1 MEGIHGVDVSW
12 LHHSQK
18 GRHSHRG
25 HELSRSTTLTLWEI
39 KVNNDCLSDHHTQA
53 AVHTNTTPQR
63 TEENEDTVASLPQH
77 DHQPV
82 LNSLGPSEAPIPQ
95 SQHHLHMPH
104 ILSRAS
110 SSSGKFPQSS
120 QLSPPLSKDA
130 KLSPPASSSR
140 RNSWISS
147 LSSKFSSTPN
157 SPPPIHLSATA
168 SAAKT
173 ATVPLVEQSNPFG
186 AAFTPGPKD
195 ARKQEA
201 AAVQN
206 LQLNK
211 SSHPSFIQNALRKF
225 SSSGVGSLGKVAG
238 SGGVIERK
246 TMNIDPYRP
255 RCGIP
260 GLEPA
265 KLRRV
270 AFCVDVE
277 IAGPAKYIEE
287 EEEETKFPAGKSS
300 QAQQEQARRK
310 KVTDETLKSSEGED
324 LQITATKAKETA
336 KDGVITVSSEEL
348 ERPPS
353 TVPTGSETKEPTRK
367 REKKKRSEEERKARK
382 EHKRNEALANGE
394 VIADLWREGSSGSSP
409 ESPAGVE
416 TPPKPQDRPTT
427 DPLRI
432 YRRCCQLRETSI
444 LKRIT
449 EQIALPSACPVATPG
464 ILSLLDL
471 STYWMQLVDLV
482 TLSDYLAVVPV
493 KRLILENCGLGD
505 EAVRVILAGLLAVKT
520 PEQAKHNKKLSK
532 KCIGPTRDRAEQLG
546 VIEKLSLKNN
556 PNIGREGWR
565 YIAYFMNMSRS
576 LKAIDL
582 SMIPCPQ
589 MPTPAGNFT
598 SSAKV
603 SKNSNSAEI
612 ASLLQKAISEKLG
625 GSSLEELVMA
635 ECNLDTDSIEKIVAG
650 VIHCGVTRLGLA
662 SNNLTSEGL
671 AHVLRYLRTGKCQ
684 GLDLGGNDLRDSTQ
698 MLADSLDE
706 NNALYALSLADCK
719 LSPKSL
725 EALLPALVR
734 LPNFRFIDLSHNHHL
749 FDSKANALGL
759 LRKYI
764 PQFPILKR
772 IHLLDVAMSSEQAI
786 ALAEV
791 LPESPSLAHLNI
803 LENQPLSEVASAKD
817 EASQEEACALYAS
830 LMAAVR
836 VSSTI
841 ICIDIDVPGKDS
853 SEVVKALAKQVV
865 AYSLRNLE
873 RISLAEN
880 TETGMATTVDSL
892 ASEKQVHVPDI
903 LMHLV
908 GHEDGVAENHD
919 NDEPAPDDDYI
930 VGGTGVVKALGVCL
944 NRAADHRK
952 SRSIGDSGTVTPIQ
966 HFQEIE
972 GNEESKGRAK
982 EMSKNLLASARKIRV
997 RLIPALI
1004 KEAKSGD
1011 MMNYSKWPAK
1021 FRVGLSLKFLSE
1033 RLEFLDSTLERMI
1046 QRFENEYPET
1056 RLTSSL
1062 HTTACQSSL
1071 LANPSFSNAPHHSPT
1086 ESSIETAETADAD
1099 VESESEETIRV
1110 PMQRHGSDVSLASR
1124 QAQEEG
1130 RVHKFGQR
1138 MRRDILRPETL
1149 DYAHGTTGQEI
1160 EASHLQAL
1168 RSRLENLK
1176 GEEIRHKLHTLG
1188 PDAILEAIGATA
1200 DELRALENDDPK
1212 EFKRAR
1218 MAARSNMEKNLPVTL
1233 SKDVT

>member
-18 GRHSHRG
+18 GRHSRSG
-25 HELSRSTTLTLWEI
+25 HELWRSTTLTLCEI
-39 KVNNDCLSDHHTQA
+39 KVNNDCLSDHHAQA
-53 AVHTNTTPQR
+53 AVHSITTPKR
-63 TEENEDTVASLPQH
+63 TEENEDTIASLPQH

-82 LNSLGPSEAPIPQ
+82 LNSLGPSEGPIPL

-104 ILSRAS
+104 ILSRSS

-157 SPPPIHLSATA
+157 SPPPSHLPATA
-168 SAAKT
+168 SVAKT
-173 ATVPLVEQSNPFG
+173 ATVPLVEQPNPFG
-186 AAFTPGPKD
+186 AAFTPGLKD

-206 LQLNK
+206 SQLNK
-211 SSHPSFIQNALRKF
+211 SSHPSFIQNALRRF

-238 SGGVIERK
+238 SGGVVERK

-260 GLEPA
+260 DLEPA

-287 EEEETKFPAGKSS
+287 EEEGTRFPVGKSS
-300 QAQQEQARRK
+300 QAQQEQTHRK
-310 KVTDETLKSSEGED
+310 KITDETLKSSEGED
-324 LQITATKAKETA
+324 LQITATKARETV

-348 ERPPS
+348 DRPPS
-353 TVPTGSETKEPTRK
+353 TVPTESETKEPTRK

-382 EHKRNEALANGE
+382 ERKRNEAIANGD

-409 ESPAGVE
+409 GSRAGVE

-432 YRRCCQLRETSI
+432 YRRCCQLRETCI

-464 ILSLLDL
+464 VLSLLDL
-471 STYWMQLVDLV
+471 STYWMQLADLV

-532 KCIGPTRDRAEQLG
+532 KCIGPMRDRAEQLG

-565 YIAYFMNMSRS
+565 YIACFMNMSRS

-589 MPTPAGNFT
+589 MPAPAGNFN

-603 SKNSNSAEI
+603 PKNSNSAEI

-650 VIHCGVTRLGLA
+650 VIHCGITRLGLA

-725 EALLPALVR
+725 ETLLPALVR

-880 TETGMATTVDSL
+880 TETGIATTADSL

-919 NDEPAPDDDYI
+919 SDEPAPDDDYI

-952 SRSIGDSGTVTPIQ
+952 SRSIGDSGAVTPIQ

-1021 FRVGLSLKFLSE
+1021 FTIGLSLKFLSE

-1071 LANPSFSNAPHHSPT
+1071 SANQSFSNASHHSPT
-1086 ESSIETAETADAD
+1086 ECSIDTAETADAD

-1130 RVHKFGQR
+1130 RMHKFGQR

-1160 EASHLQAL
+1160 EASHLKAL
-1168 RSRLENLK
+1168 RSRLENFK
-1176 GEEIRHKLHTLG
+1176 GDEIRHKLHTMG
-1188 PDAILEAIGATA
+1188 PDAIFEAIGATA

-1218 MAARSNMEKNLPVTL
+1218 MAARSNMEKKLPVTL

>member
-1 MEGIHGVDVSW
+1 MVDYV
-12 LHHSQK
+12 
-18 GRHSHRG
+18 
-25 HELSRSTTLTLWEI
+25 ELLEI
-39 KVNNDCLSDHHTQA
+39 KATNDCLSDHHSQA
-53 AVHTNTTPQR
+53 AGLPITTPECA
-63 TEENEDTVASLPQH
+63 EENEPTIASLLQH
-77 DHQPV
+77 DHQPA
-82 LNSLGPSEAPIPQ
+82 LNSLGPSGASISH
-95 SQHHLHMPH
+95 SQHHIHRPH
-104 ILSRAS
+104 ILSRSS
-110 SSSGKFPQSS
+110 SSSGKFPQPS
-120 QLSPPLSKDA
+120 QPSPPISKEV

-140 RNSWISS
+140 RNSWMSS

-157 SPPPIHLSATA
+157 SPPPSHPPATP
-168 SAAKT
+168 SVAKT
-173 ATVPLVEQSNPFG
+173 TAGPLVEQSNPFG
-186 AAFTPGPKD
+186 AAFTPGAKD
-195 ARKQEA
+195 AKKQET

-206 LQLNK
+206 LQPNK
-211 SSHPSFIQNALRKF
+211 SSHPSFLQSALRRL
-225 SSSGVGSLGKVAG
+225 SSGGVGSLGKVAG
-238 SGGVIERK
+238 SGGVVERK
-246 TMNIDPYRP
+246 TMNVDPHRP

-260 GLEPA
+260 DLEPA

-277 IAGPAKYIEE
+277 IAGPAKYIDEGE
-287 EEEETKFPAGKSS
+287 DETKLLGAKPS
-300 QAQQEQARRK
+300 QPQQEQAHIK
-310 KVTDETLKSSEGED
+310 KMTNEKFERSKGED
-324 LQITATKAKETA
+324 LQLTTTKAKGTA
-336 KDGVITVSSEEL
+336 KDGVITIASEDLEL
-348 ERPPS
+348 DKC
-353 TVPTGSETKEPTRK
+353 PTLTALTGNATKGPTRK
-367 REKKKRSEEERKARK
+367 REKKRRSEEERKARK
-382 EHKRNEALANGE
+382 ERRRNETLANGE
-394 VIADLWREGSSGSSP
+394 IIADLWREGSSGSGP
-409 ESPAGVE
+409 ESLAGVE
-416 TPPKPQDRPTT
+416 TPPKSQDRPTT

-449 EQIALPSACPVATPG
+449 EQIALPSACLVGT
-464 ILSLLDL
+464 LSLLDL
-471 STYWMQLVDLV
+471 SNYWMQLVDLI

-493 KRLILENCGLGD
+493 KRLVLENCGLGD

-520 PEQAKHNKKLSK
+520 PEQARHNKKLSK
-532 KCIGPTRDRAEQLG
+532 KCTGPTRGKAEQLG

-565 YIAYFMNMSRS
+565 YIAYFINMSRS

-589 MPTPAGNFT
+589 IPAPVGNFT
-598 SSAKV
+598 KGPKS
-603 SKNSNSAEI
+603 SAEI
-612 ASLLQKAISEKLG
+612 ASLLQQAISEKLG
-625 GSSLEELVMA
+625 GSDLEELVMA
-635 ECNLDTDSIEKIVAG
+635 ECNLDTDSIGKIVAG
-650 VIHCGVTRLGLA
+650 VIHCGITRLGLA
-662 SNNLTSEGL
+662 SNNLTTEGL
-671 AHVLRYLRTGKCQ
+671 AHVFRYLRTGKCQ
-684 GLDLGGNDLRDSTQ
+684 GLDLGGNDLRDSIQ
-698 MLADSLDE
+698 VLADSLDE

-725 EALLPALVR
+725 EILLPTLVR

-764 PQFPILKR
+764 PKFPILKR
-772 IHLLDVAMSSEQAI
+772 IHLLNVAMTSEQAI

-791 LPESPSLAHLNI
+791 LPESPCLAHLNI

-817 EASQEEACALYAS
+817 ETGQEEACALYAS

-841 ICIDIDVPGKDS
+841 ICIDIDVPGQDS

-880 TETGMATTVDSL
+880 AETGMATTVDSL
-892 ASEKQVHVPDI
+892 ASEKEVHVPDI

-908 GHEDGVAENHD
+908 GHEDGVTENHD
-919 NDEPAPDDDYI
+919 NDDPAPDDDYI

-952 SRSIGDSGTVTPIQ
+952 SRSIVDSGAVTPIQ
-966 HFQEIE
+966 HLQEIE

-982 EMSKNLLASARKIRV
+982 EMSKNLLASARKIRA
-997 RLIPALI
+997 RLVPALI

-1011 MMNYSKWPAK
+1011 MMSYSKWLTK
-1021 FRVGLSLKFLSE
+1021 FKIIPSLKFLSE

-1062 HTTACQSSL
+1062 HTTACQSAL
-1071 LANPSFSNAPHHSPT
+1071 LANSSNVSHHSPT
-1086 ESSIETAETADAD
+1086 ESCIDTAETVDAD
-1099 VESESEETIRV
+1099 VESESEDTIRI

-1130 RVHKFGQR
+1130 RMHKFGQR

-1149 DYAHGTTGQEI
+1149 DYAHGTTGHEI
-1160 EASHLQAL
+1160 EASHLKAL
-1168 RSRLENLK
+1168 RSRLESLK

-1188 PDAILEAIGATA
+1188 PDAIFEAIGTTA
-1200 DELRALENDDPK
+1200 EELKALEKDDS
-1212 EFKRAR
+1212 ERAQL
-1218 MAARSNMEKNLPVTL
+1218 AAPLKLDKKSPDAL
-1233 SKDVT
+1233 SQDVT

>member
-18 GRHSHRG
+18 GRHSYCG
-25 HELSRSTTLTLWEI
+25 HELSPSTMLTLWEI
-39 KVNNDCLSDHHTQA
+39 KVTNDCLSDHHTQA
-53 AVHTNTTPQR
+53 AVHSITTPKR

-82 LNSLGPSEAPIPQ
+82 LNSLGPSEAPIPH

-104 ILSRAS
+104 ILSRSS
-110 SSSGKFPQSS
+110 SSSGKSPQSS

-157 SPPPIHLSATA
+157 SPPPSHLPATA
-168 SAAKT
+168 SVAKT

-186 AAFTPGPKD
+186 AAFTPGLKD
-195 ARKQEA
+195 ARKPEA

-206 LQLNK
+206 SQLNK
-211 SSHPSFIQNALRKF
+211 SSHPSFLQSALRRF

-238 SGGVIERK
+238 SGGVVERK

-260 GLEPA
+260 DLEPA

-277 IAGPAKYIEE
+277 IAAPAKYTEE
-287 EEEETKFPAGKSS
+287 EEEETRFPGGKSS
-300 QAQQEQARRK
+300 QAQQEQAHRK

-336 KDGVITVSSEEL
+336 KDGVITLSSEEL

-382 EHKRNEALANGE
+382 ERRRNEALANGE
-394 VIADLWREGSSGSSP
+394 VIAELWRDGSSGSSP
-409 ESPAGVE
+409 ESPTGVE
-416 TPPKPQDRPTT
+416 TPQKSQDRPTT

-464 ILSLLDL
+464 VLSLLDL

-532 KCIGPTRDRAEQLG
+532 KCIGSAKDRAEQLG

-565 YIAYFMNMSRS
+565 YIAYFINMSRS

-589 MPTPAGNFT
+589 MPAPAGNFN

-603 SKNSNSAEI
+603 PKNSNSAEI

-650 VIHCGVTRLGLA
+650 VIHCGITRLGLA

-725 EALLPALVR
+725 ETLLPALVR

-749 FDSKANALGL
+749 FDSKANALRL

-803 LENQPLSEVASAKD
+803 LENEPLSEVASAKD

-880 TETGMATTVDSL
+880 TETGMVTTVDSL

-919 NDEPAPDDDYI
+919 SDEPAPDDDYI

-952 SRSIGDSGTVTPIQ
+952 SRSIGDSGAVTPIQ

-1011 MMNYSKWPAK
+1011 MMNYSKWLAK
-1021 FRVGLSLKFLSE
+1021 LKISLSLKYLSE

-1056 RLTSSL
+1056 RLASPL

-1071 LANPSFSNAPHHSPT
+1071 LANQSFSNASHHSPT
-1086 ESSIETAETADAD
+1086 EPSIDTVETADAD
-1099 VESESEETIRV
+1099 VESESEEKIRV

-1124 QAQEEG
+1124 QDQEEG
-1130 RVHKFGQR
+1130 RMHKLGQR
-1138 MRRDILRPETL
+1138 MRRDILRSETL
-1149 DYAHGTTGQEI
+1149 DYAHGTTGEEI
-1160 EASHLQAL
+1160 EPSHLKAL

-1188 PDAILEAIGATA
+1188 PDAIFEAIGATA
-1200 DELRALENDDPK
+1200 DELRALEEDDPK

-1218 MAARSNMEKNLPVTL
+1218 MAARSNMEKKLPVTL
-1233 SKDVT
+1233 SKDFT

>member
-1 MEGIHGVDVSW
+1 
-12 LHHSQK
+12 
-18 GRHSHRG
+18 
-25 HELSRSTTLTLWEI
+25 
-39 KVNNDCLSDHHTQA
+39 
-53 AVHTNTTPQR
+53 
-63 TEENEDTVASLPQH
+63 
-77 DHQPV
+77 
-82 LNSLGPSEAPIPQ
+82 
-95 SQHHLHMPH
+95 
-104 ILSRAS
+104 
-110 SSSGKFPQSS
+110 
-120 QLSPPLSKDA
+120 
-130 KLSPPASSSR
+130 
-140 RNSWISS
+140 
-147 LSSKFSSTPN
+147 
-157 SPPPIHLSATA
+157 
-168 SAAKT
+168 
-173 ATVPLVEQSNPFG
+173 
-186 AAFTPGPKD
+186 
-195 ARKQEA
+195 
-201 AAVQN
+201 
-206 LQLNK
+206 
-211 SSHPSFIQNALRKF
+211 
-225 SSSGVGSLGKVAG
+225 
-238 SGGVIERK
+238 
-246 TMNIDPYRP
+246 MNIDPYRP

-260 GLEPA
+260 DLEPA

-277 IAGPAKYIEE
+277 IAGPARYIEE
-287 EEEETKFPAGKSS
+287 EEEESRLPGGKQS
-300 QAQQEQARRK
+300 QAQQEQVHRK
-310 KVTDETLKSSEGED
+310 KITDEKLKRSEGED
-324 LQITATKAKETA
+324 FQITATKAKETA
-336 KDGVITVSSEEL
+336 KDGVRTVSSEEL
-348 ERPPS
+348 ELEKGLPS
-353 TVPTGSETKEPTRK
+353 TAPTRNETKEPTIK
-367 REKKKRSEEERKARK
+367 REKKKRSEEERKVRK
-382 EHKRNEALANGE
+382 ERKRNEALANGE
-394 VIADLWREGSSGSSP
+394 GIAELWREGSSGSSP

-416 TPPKPQDRPTT
+416 TLPKSQDRPTT

-464 ILSLLDL
+464 VLSLLDL
-471 STYWMQLVDLV
+471 SNYWMQLVDLV

-493 KRLILENCGLGD
+493 KRLILENCGLED

-546 VIEKLSLKNN
+546 VIEKVSLKNN

-565 YIAYFMNMSRS
+565 YIAYFINMSRS

-589 MPTPAGNFT
+589 MSAPAGNFN
-598 SSAKV
+598 SSAKLPKD
-603 SKNSNSAEI
+603 SNSSAEI

-625 GSSLEELVMA
+625 GSALEELVMA

-650 VIHCGVTRLGLA
+650 VIHCGITRLGLA
-662 SNNLTSEGL
+662 SNNLSSEGL

-725 EALLPALVR
+725 ETLLPALVR

-764 PQFPILKR
+764 PKFPILKR
-772 IHLLDVAMSSEQAI
+772 VHLLDVAMSSEQAI

-817 EASQEEACALYAS
+817 GASQEEACALYAS

-841 ICIDIDVPGKDS
+841 ICIDIDVPGNDS

-873 RISLAEN
+873 RISLVEN
-880 TETGMATTVDSL
+880 TELGMATTVDSL
-892 ASEKQVHVPDI
+892 ASEKEVYVPDI

-908 GHEDGVAENHD
+908 GHEDGVAENHN

-952 SRSIGDSGTVTPIQ
+952 SRSIGDSGDSGAVTPIQ
-966 HFQEIE
+966 HLQENE

-1011 MMNYSKWPAK
+1011 MMNYSKWPAEFK
-1021 FRVGLSLKFLSE
+1021 TSISLKFLSE
-1033 RLEFLDSTLERMI
+1033 RLEFLDSMLERMI

-1062 HTTACQSSL
+1062 HTTACQSAL
-1071 LANPSFSNAPHHSPT
+1071 LANPSFSNASHHPPT
-1086 ESSIETAETADAD
+1086 ESSIDTAETVDAD
-1099 VESESEETIRV
+1099 VESESEETIRI

-1130 RVHKFGQR
+1130 RMHKFGQR
-1138 MRRDILRPETL
+1138 MRRDILRPESL

-1160 EASHLQAL
+1160 EASHLKAL

-1188 PDAILEAIGATA
+1188 PDGIFEAIGATA
-1200 DELRALENDDPK
+1200 EELRALEKDDPE
-1212 EFKRAR
+1212 EFKPAR
-1218 MAARSNMEKNLPVTL
+1218 LAAQSNMEKKSVVAL
-1233 SKDVT
+1233 SKDAT

>member
-1 MEGIHGVDVSW
+1 MVTSSRDQLRRGFGIKATNACV
-12 LHHSQK
+12 
-18 GRHSHRG
+18 
-25 HELSRSTTLTLWEI
+25 
-39 KVNNDCLSDHHTQA
+39 SDHHTQA
-53 AVHTNTTPQR
+53 AVHPITPPER
-63 TEENEDTVASLPQH
+63 ADENEHTIAALPHH
-77 DHQPV
+77 DHQPA
-82 LNSLGPSEAPIPQ
+82 LNSLGPSGAPISH
-95 SQHHLHMPH
+95 SQHHIHRPH
-104 ILSRAS
+104 ILSRSS

-120 QLSPPLSKDA
+120 QACPPISKDA

-140 RNSWISS
+140 RNSWMSS
-147 LSSKFSSTPN
+147 LSSKFSSAPN
-157 SPPPIHLSATA
+157 SPPPSQPPATP
-168 SAAKT
+168 SIAKT
-173 ATVPLVEQSNPFG
+173 ATGPLVEQSNPFG
-186 AAFTPGPKD
+186 AAFTPVAKD
-195 ARKQEA
+195 ARKQETVV
-201 AAVQN
+201 VQN
-206 LQLNK
+206 SQTNK
-211 SSHPSFIQNALRKF
+211 SGHPSFLQSALRRL
-225 SSSGVGSLGKVAG
+225 SSSGVGSLGKVTG
-238 SGGVIERK
+238 SGGVVERK
-246 TMNIDPYRP
+246 TMNIDPHRP

-260 GLEPA
+260 DLEPA

-287 EEEETKFPAGKSS
+287 DEEETRLLGGKPS
-300 QAQQEQARRK
+300 QTQQEQAHEK
-310 KVTDETLKSSEGED
+310 KITNEKLDRSKGAEF
-324 LQITATKAKETA
+324 QITATKAKETA
-336 KDGVITVSSEEL
+336 KDGAITVASEEL
-348 ERPPS
+348 ELEKGPPL
-353 TVPTGSETKEPTRK
+353 TTPTGNETKEPTRK

-382 EHKRNEALANGE
+382 ERKRNEALANGE
-394 VIADLWREGSSGSSP
+394 IIADLWREGSSGSSP
-409 ESPAGVE
+409 ESPVGVE
-416 TPPKPQDRPTT
+416 TPPKSQDRPTT

-471 STYWMQLVDLV
+471 SNYWMQLVDLI

-532 KCIGPTRDRAEQLG
+532 KCIGSMRDRAEQLG

-556 PNIGREGWR
+556 PNLGREGWR
-565 YIAYFMNMSRS
+565 YIAYFINMSRS

-589 MPTPAGNFT
+589 IPAPAGYF
-598 SSAKV
+598 
-603 SKNSNSAEI
+603 NSSAEI

-625 GSSLEELVMA
+625 GSDLEELVMA

-650 VIHCGVTRLGLA
+650 VIHCGITRLGLA
-662 SNNLTSEGL
+662 SNNMTSAGL
-671 AHVLRYLRTGKCQ
+671 AHVLRYLRTRKCQ

-698 MLADSLDE
+698 KLADSLDE

-725 EALLPALVR
+725 ETLLPALVR

-772 IHLLDVAMSSEQAI
+772 IHLLNVAMSSEQAI

-892 ASEKQVHVPDI
+892 ASEKEVHVPDI

-930 VGGTGVVKALGVCL
+930 VGGTGVVKALGICL

-952 SRSIGDSGTVTPIQ
+952 SRSIVDSGTVTPIQ
-966 HFQEIE
+966 HLQQNE

-982 EMSKNLLASARKIRV
+982 EMSKNLLASARKIRA

-1011 MMNYSKWPAK
+1011 MMNYSKWLVK
-1021 FRVGLSLKFLSE
+1021 FKISPSLKFLSE

-1062 HTTACQSSL
+1062 HTTACQSAL
-1071 LANPSFSNAPHHSPT
+1071 LANPPFSNVSHHSPT
-1086 ESSIETAETADAD
+1086 ESSIDTAETVDAD
-1099 VESESEETIRV
+1099 VESESEETIRI

-1130 RVHKFGQR
+1130 RMHKLGQR

-1160 EASHLQAL
+1160 EASHLKAL

-1176 GEEIRHKLHTLG
+1176 GEEIRHRLHTLG

-1200 DELRALENDDPK
+1200 EELRAIEKDDLE
-1212 EFKRAR
+1212 RAR
-1218 MAARSNMEKNLPVTL
+1218 LAAQPNIEKKSPAVL
-1233 SKDVT
+1233 SQDVT

>member
-1 MEGIHGVDVSW
+1 M
-12 LHHSQK
+12 
-18 GRHSHRG
+18 
-25 HELSRSTTLTLWEI
+25 
-39 KVNNDCLSDHHTQA
+39 
-53 AVHTNTTPQR
+53 
-63 TEENEDTVASLPQH
+63 
-77 DHQPV
+77 
-82 LNSLGPSEAPIPQ
+82 GPGGAPIPH
-95 SQHHLHMPH
+95 SQHHIPLPH
-104 ILSRAS
+104 ILSR
-110 SSSGKFPQSS
+110 SSSGSGKFLQSS
-120 QLSPPLSKDA
+120 QSSPSISKDA
-130 KLSPPASSSR
+130 KLSPPATSSR
-140 RNSWISS
+140 RNSWMSS
-147 LSSKFSSTPN
+147 LSSKFSSTPS
-157 SPPPIHLSATA
+157 SPPPSHLPATT
-168 SAAKT
+168 SVAKT
-173 ATVPLVEQSNPFG
+173 ATGPVEQPNPFG
-186 AAFTPGPKD
+186 AAFTPGAKD
-195 ARKQEA
+195 ARKQET

-206 LQLNK
+206 SQHNK
-211 SSHPSFIQNALRKF
+211 FSHPSFLQSALRRL

-238 SGGVIERK
+238 GGGVVERK

-255 RCGIP
+255 RCSIP
-260 GLEPA
+260 DLEPA

-287 EEEETKFPAGKSS
+287 EEETRFPGGQPSR
-300 QAQQEQARRK
+300 AQQEQAHTK
-310 KVTDETLKSSEGED
+310 KMTDKKLERAEGEE
-324 LQITATKAKETA
+324 LQTTAITAKEAA
-336 KDGVITVSSEEL
+336 KDGVMKVSSEEL
-348 ERPPS
+348 EREKGPPS
-353 TVPTGSETKEPTRK
+353 TIPAGSEIKEPTRK

-382 EHKRNEALANGE
+382 ERKRNEALANGE
-394 VIADLWREGSSGSSP
+394 VIAELWREGSSGSGR
-409 ESPAGVE
+409 ESPAGAG
-416 TPPKPQDRPTT
+416 TPPKSQDRPTT

-464 ILSLLDL
+464 VLSLLDL
-471 STYWMQLVDLV
+471 SNYWMQLVDLV

-532 KCIGPTRDRAEQLG
+532 KCIGPSREMAERLG
-546 VIEKLSLKNN
+546 VIEKISLKNN
-556 PNIGREGWR
+556 PNIGHEGWR

-582 SMIPCPQ
+582 SLIPFPQ
-589 MPTPAGNFT
+589 LQAPAGNFN
-598 SSAKV
+598 SSAK
-603 SKNSNSAEI
+603 SPKDFNFSAEI
-612 ASLLQKAISEKLG
+612 ASLLQKSMSEKLG
-625 GSSLEELVMA
+625 GSNLEELVMA
-635 ECNLDTDSIEKIVAG
+635 ECNLGTDSVEKIVAG
-650 VIHCGVTRLGLA
+650 VIHCGITRLGLA
-662 SNNLTSEGL
+662 SNNLTSDGL
-671 AHVLRYLRTGKCQ
+671 AHVLRYLQTGKCQ
-684 GLDLGGNDLRDSTQ
+684 GLDLGGNDLRDITQ

-719 LSPKSL
+719 LSPKSV
-725 EALLPALVR
+725 ETLLPALVR

-749 FDSKANALGL
+749 FDSKVNALGL

-803 LENQPLSEVASAKD
+803 LENQPLSEVASAND

-873 RISLAEN
+873 RITLVEN
-880 TETGMATTVDSL
+880 SETGMATTVDSL
-892 ASEKQVHVPDI
+892 ASEKEVHVPDI

-952 SRSIGDSGTVTPIQ
+952 PRSIGNSGAVTPIQ
-966 HFQEIE
+966 HLQEIG
-972 GNEESKGRAK
+972 GNEESKGKAK
-982 EMSKNLLASARKIRV
+982 EMSKNLLASARKIRA
-997 RLIPALI
+997 RLVPALI

-1021 FRVGLSLKFLSE
+1021 AKISLSLKFSIRTSRIF
-1033 RLEFLDSTLERMI
+1033 RLDT
-1046 QRFENEYPET
+1046 
-1056 RLTSSL
+1056 
-1062 HTTACQSSL
+1062 
-1071 LANPSFSNAPHHSPT
+1071 
-1086 ESSIETAETADAD
+1086 
-1099 VESESEETIRV
+1099 
-1110 PMQRHGSDVSLASR
+1110 
-1124 QAQEEG
+1124 
-1130 RVHKFGQR
+1130 
-1138 MRRDILRPETL
+1138 
-1149 DYAHGTTGQEI
+1149 
-1160 EASHLQAL
+1160 
-1168 RSRLENLK
+1168 
-1176 GEEIRHKLHTLG
+1176 
-1188 PDAILEAIGATA
+1188 
-1200 DELRALENDDPK
+1200 
-1212 EFKRAR
+1212 
-1218 MAARSNMEKNLPVTL
+1218 
-1233 SKDVT
+1233 